1 MWVSGSKT
9 VRLGSHMYVTPRY
22 SYLRHHGESPIRKD
36 QTKYKTKDIQHN
48 PNPSY
53 GYKQCSFKSNY

>member
-9 VRLGSHMYVTPRY
+9 VRFGSRMYVIPRY

-48 PNPSY
+48 KARHDNRGY
-53 GYKQCSFKSNY
+53 GSKL